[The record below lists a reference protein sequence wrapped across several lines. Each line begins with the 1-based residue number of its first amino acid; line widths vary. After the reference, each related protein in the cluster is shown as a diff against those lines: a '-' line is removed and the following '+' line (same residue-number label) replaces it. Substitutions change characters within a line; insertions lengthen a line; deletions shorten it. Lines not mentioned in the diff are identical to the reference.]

1 MKKIA
6 KKKQRLTI
14 VMRIKIKQ
22 VLTEENIQV
31 NSKTEN
37 LMGLEFK
44 HILMETNNVENS

>member
-1 MKKIA
+1 MNKIA
-6 KKKQRLTI
+6 KIKQKFMI
-14 VMRIKIKQ
+14 VIRIKIKQ
-22 VLTEENIQV
+22 VLMEENIQA